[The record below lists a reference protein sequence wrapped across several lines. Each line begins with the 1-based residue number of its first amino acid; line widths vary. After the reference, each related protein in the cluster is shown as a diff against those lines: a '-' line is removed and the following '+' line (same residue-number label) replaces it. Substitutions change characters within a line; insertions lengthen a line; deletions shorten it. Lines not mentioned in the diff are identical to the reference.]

1 MPTTAT
7 THESQSPGVTHARKH
22 RNTATVA
29 RTVSDAPPPPAPE
42 RYVLKDFRGSSHRI
56 LAGWL
61 RELPPRTRLIE
72 IGAATGHLAILVSRA
87 DLEWLALESEISYL
101 GELRR
106 RFSGAA
112 IVDVDGLSRLPRGY
126 DVMIAA
132 DVLEH
137 LLSPERTLRMVH
149 AALHPG
155 GRLLMSVPNV
165 AHVYVRLALLFGRFP
180 YADRGILD
188 RTHRV
193 FFSRHSTRELVA
205 RCGFRIEREAVTT
218 VPLPLAFPHW
228 PPWMLRSG
236 GWLLEKVTQALP
248 ELFGYQ
254 FLVSARR
261 L

>member
-1 MPTTAT
+1 
-7 THESQSPGVTHARKH
+7 
-22 RNTATVA
+22 VA
-29 RTVSDAPPPPAPE
+29 RTVTAAYLPPAPE

-61 RELPPRTRLIE
+61 RELPAGTRIIE
-72 IGAATGHLAILVSRA
+72 LGAATGHLSALVSRA
-87 DLEWLALESEISYL
+87 DLEWLALESEINYL
-101 GELRR
+101 GELRK

-112 IVDVDGLSRLPRGY
+112 IVDVDRLSRLPRGY

-149 AALHPG
+149 EALRPG
-155 GRLLMSVPNV
+155 GRLLVSVPNV
-165 AHVYVRLALLFGRFP
+165 AHLYVRLALLFGRFP

-193 FFSRHSTRELVA
+193 FFSRHSARELLA
-205 RCGFRIEREAVTT
+205 GCGFGIEREAVTT

-228 PPWMLRSG
+228 PAWLLRSG
-236 GWLLEKVTQALP
+236 AWLLEKVTRAFPQ
-248 ELFGYQ
+248 LFGYQ